1 MNSPKLHK
9 LAVHCYDGACNL
21 RAIVREL
28 AAVIGELPPGE
39 EKQSVDLRIVLGQC
53 SFLVGESL
61 GPTME
66 TLEEFEERLGKH
78 LRLEV

>member
-1 MNSPKLHK
+1 MNTPELHK

-21 RAIVREL
+21 RAIAREL
-28 AAVIGELPPGE
+28 AAVIGEVRPGE
-39 EKQSVDLRIVLGQC
+39 EKQSVDLKMVLGQC